1 MANWLSRF
9 FGGGDDDPDSPIEPT
24 GTDHDYRPHAC
35 DRAHDWAVLSDGD
48 GDSVGVGDG
57 VDTMRIEAWG
67 GQFRRGDQITI
78 GSPATS
84 WWIVGVTAEGNTWFP
99 DRAVLDLAIS
109 LDQGRTTGA
118 A

>member
-1 MANWLSRF
+1 MSNWLSRF
-9 FGGGDDDPDSPIEPT
+9 FGGGDHDPDGPIEPT
-24 GTDHDYRPHAC
+24 GTDHDYRPHTC
-35 DRAHDWAVLSDGD
+35 DRAHDWAVLSG
-48 GDSVGVGDG
+48 GDG

-67 GQFRRGDQITI
+67 GQFRCGDQISI

-84 WWIVGVTAEGNTWFP
+84 WWIVGVTEEGNTWFP